1 MTRANLQ
8 LTDYLA
14 DGQPERDDVV
24 VVSAPLSDVLTGEL
38 DGAAAALGLTVEVLL
53 LAALG
58 RTIVR
63 TIGEGVITV
72 DLPRQRGTAVCP
84 VELLCAG
91 PGEISASDAL
101 KAVHQSVGTLALRRI
116 VLDVAE
122 HVHAQTLSDALL
134 VYGAQEWVAEP
145 SRLGH
150 ALEIRAYRRDGV
162 LVLDWWYDARRF
174 EAYTVEE
181 LAEQFSY
188 GLVGLTSEASWPIPV
203 AAELSMAY

>member
-63 TIGEGVITV
+63 TIGVGVVTV
-72 DLPRQRGTAVCP
+72 DLPRQRATAVCP
-84 VELLCAG
+84 VELVCAD

-101 KAVHQSVGTLALRRI
+101 RAVHHSVGTLALRRM
-116 VLDVAE
+116 VLDLAE
-122 HVHAQTLSDALL
+122 EAHAPTLSDVLL
-134 VYGAQEWVAEP
+134 VLEAHQQVAEP

-174 EAYTVEE
+174 EAYTVKE

-188 GLVGLTSEASWPIPV
+188 GLVGLTSEASWPIAV
-203 AAELSMAY
+203 GAELAMAY